1 MLRFL
6 KSVLK
11 STLVTIISF
20 FVILL
25 ILVVIGISTSSS
37 DKKEVLEKDSVLKIT
52 LDQEIVD
59 RSSEFDFNFNS
70 VFDDEN
76 TLGLNTILKSIDK
89 AKIDDR
95 IKGIYLNIEN
105 VSASTATLEEI
116 RDKLQEFKDS
126 TDKFIIAYGEIYT
139 QKSFYLSS
147 VAHQLYLHPQGALEF
162 KGLSYEGMFFKGALE
177 KLDVEPQIIRHG
189 KFKSAVEP
197 FILDKMSPA
206 NKEQVTKLIYSIWK
220 TIKSDVAFGRNLTEN
235 TLNNI
240 AQNLN
245 VQSPQ
250 DAVDFKLADALI
262 YEDQLMDTLKKKLNL
277 DSKNELNSITI
288 NSYQKVGLK
297 SGKKT
302 FSKDKIAVIYAQGSI
317 SSGEGDNESIG
328 SVTTSEA
335 IKQART
341 DDKIK
346 AIVLRVNSPGGSAL
360 ASETILREMELAKSS
375 KPVVVSMGD
384 VAASGGYYISCK
396 ADTIVANPTTI
407 TGSIGVLGILFNIE
421 NMLKNKMGITVDKV
435 KTNPYADLGT
445 PTRALSNQERNMI
458 QQAIERIYDRFI
470 TVVSEGRN
478 MTKAQVDSIGQGRI
492 WTGEDALKLGLVDIL
507 GGLEDAIEI
516 AAQMADLKD
525 YRITNLPKIKN
536 PIEKIME
543 DLGGKVQQKMIKNE
557 LGSSY
562 PLYLEMKEFQN
573 MEPLQMRMPTTF
585 NIY

>member
-6 KSVLK
+6 KSIFK
-11 STLVTIISF
+11 SILVTVISF

-25 ILVVIGISTSSS
+25 ILVAIGISTSKN
-37 DKKEVLEKDSVLKIT
+37 DKKEDLKNDSVLKIT
-52 LDQEIVD
+52 LDQEIID
-59 RSSEFDFNFNS
+59 RSSEYDFNFNS
-70 VFDDEN
+70 IFENEN
-76 TLGLNTILKSIDK
+76 TLGLNTILKSINK
-89 AKIDDR
+89 AKKDDR

-105 VSASTATLEEI
+105 VNASMATLEEI
-116 RDKLQEFKDS
+116 REKLQEFKDS
-126 TDKFIIAYGEIYT
+126 SQKFIIAYSEIYT
-139 QKSFYLSS
+139 QKSYYISS
-147 VAHQLYLHPQGALEF
+147 VADKVYLHPQGALEF
-162 KGLSYEGMFFKGALE
+162 KGLSYEGMFFKGTLE
-177 KLDVEPQIIRHG
+177 KLDIEPQIIRHG
-189 KFKSAVEP
+189 KYKSAVEP
-197 FILDKMSPA
+197 FILDKMSNE
-206 NKEQVTKLIYSIWK
+206 NKEQVSKLIYSIWNNFM
-220 TIKSDVAFGRNLTEN
+220 TDVANGRSLSKNK
-235 TLNNI
+235 LNNI
-240 AQNLN
+240 AQKLN

-250 DAVDFKLADALI
+250 DAIDYKLADDLLF
-262 YEDQLMDTLKKKLNL
+262 EDQILDTLKQKLNIA
-277 DSKNELNSITI
+277 KNKDLNSITI
-288 NSYQKVGLK
+288 NAYNNVGLK
-297 SGKKT
+297 SSKKP

-317 SSGEGDNESIG
+317 SGGEGDNQSIG

-335 IKQART
+335 IRQART

-375 KPVVVSMGD
+375 KPLVVSMGD

-407 TGSIGVLGILFNIE
+407 TGSIGVLGMLFNLE

-507 GGLEDAIEI
+507 GGLEDAIEV
-516 AAQMADLKD
+516 AAKMAKLKD

-543 DLGGKVQQKMIKNE
+543 DLGGKVQQKIIQNE
-557 LGSSY
+557 LGTNY
-562 PLYLEMKEFQN
+562 PLYLEIKELQS
-573 MEPLQMRMPTTF
+573 MEALQMRMLTTF

>member
-6 KSVLK
+6 KSIFK
-11 STLVTIISF
+11 SILVTVISF

-25 ILVVIGISTSSS
+25 ILVAIGISTSKN
-37 DKKEVLEKDSVLKIT
+37 DKKEDLKNDSVLKIT
-52 LDQEIVD
+52 LDQEIID
-59 RSSEFDFNFNS
+59 RSSEYDFNFNS
-70 VFDDEN
+70 IFENEN
-76 TLGLNTILKSIDK
+76 TLGLNTILKSINK
-89 AKIDDR
+89 AKKDDR

-105 VSASTATLEEI
+105 VNASMATLEEI
-116 RDKLQEFKDS
+116 REKLQEFKDS
-126 TDKFIIAYGEIYT
+126 SQKFIIAYSEIYT
-139 QKSFYLSS
+139 QKSYYISS
-147 VAHQLYLHPQGALEF
+147 VADKVYLHPQGALEF
-162 KGLSYEGMFFKGALE
+162 KGLSYEGMFFKGTLE
-177 KLDVEPQIIRHG
+177 KLDIEPQIIRHG
-189 KFKSAVEP
+189 KYKSAVEP
-197 FILDKMSPA
+197 FILDKMSNE
-206 NKEQVTKLIYSIWK
+206 NKEQVSKLIYSIWNNFM
-220 TIKSDVAFGRNLTEN
+220 TDVANGRSLSKNK
-235 TLNNI
+235 LNNI
-240 AQNLN
+240 AQKLN

-250 DAVDFKLADALI
+250 DAIDYKLADDLLF
-262 YEDQLMDTLKKKLNL
+262 EDQILDTLKQKLNIA
-277 DSKNELNSITI
+277 KNKDLNSITI
-288 NSYQKVGLK
+288 NAYNNVDLK
-297 SGKKT
+297 SSKKP

-317 SSGEGDNESIG
+317 SGGEGDNQSIG

-335 IKQART
+335 IRQART

-375 KPVVVSMGD
+375 KPLVVSMGD

-407 TGSIGVLGILFNIE
+407 TGSIGVLGMLFNLE

-507 GGLEDAIEI
+507 GGLEDAIEV
-516 AAQMADLKD
+516 AAKMAKLKD

-543 DLGGKVQQKMIKNE
+543 DLGGKVQQKIIQNE
-557 LGSSY
+557 LGTNY
-562 PLYLEMKEFQN
+562 PLYLEIKELQS
-573 MEPLQMRMPTTF
+573 MEALQMRMLTTF

>member
-407 TGSIGVLGILFNIE
+407 TGSIGVLGILFNIK

>member
-407 TGSIGVLGILFNIE
+407 TGSIGV
-421 NMLKNKMGITVDKV
+421 
-435 KTNPYADLGT
+435 
-445 PTRALSNQERNMI
+445 
-458 QQAIERIYDRFI
+458 
-470 TVVSEGRN
+470 
-478 MTKAQVDSIGQGRI
+478 
-492 WTGEDALKLGLVDIL
+492 
-507 GGLEDAIEI
+507 
-516 AAQMADLKD
+516 
-525 YRITNLPKIKN
+525 
-536 PIEKIME
+536 
-543 DLGGKVQQKMIKNE
+543 
-557 LGSSY
+557 
-562 PLYLEMKEFQN
+562 
-573 MEPLQMRMPTTF
+573 
-585 NIY
+585 

>member
-1 MLRFL
+1 
-6 KSVLK
+6 
-11 STLVTIISF
+11 
-20 FVILL
+20 
-25 ILVVIGISTSSS
+25 
-37 DKKEVLEKDSVLKIT
+37 
-52 LDQEIVD
+52 
-59 RSSEFDFNFNS
+59 
-70 VFDDEN
+70 
-76 TLGLNTILKSIDK
+76 
-89 AKIDDR
+89 
-95 IKGIYLNIEN
+95 
-105 VSASTATLEEI
+105 
-116 RDKLQEFKDS
+116 
-126 TDKFIIAYGEIYT
+126 
-139 QKSFYLSS
+139 
-147 VAHQLYLHPQGALEF
+147 
-162 KGLSYEGMFFKGALE
+162 
-177 KLDVEPQIIRHG
+177 
-189 KFKSAVEP
+189 
-197 FILDKMSPA
+197 
-206 NKEQVTKLIYSIWK
+206 
-220 TIKSDVAFGRNLTEN
+220 
-235 TLNNI
+235 
-240 AQNLN
+240 
-245 VQSPQ
+245 
-250 DAVDFKLADALI
+250 
-262 YEDQLMDTLKKKLNL
+262 MDTLKKKLNL